1 MKKVLF
7 ILSILVMGLVLV
19 SCGDKEEPVDGS
31 IATLASAKTSLNG
44 VFSDP
49 SNITNNI
56 TVPTSLLNGAVTA
69 TWTSDEPG
77 VIAFGTPDA
86 GLVTGTV
93 NRPALGDGDATVVV
107 TAALSIKSELSD
119 DMLTDTFTIT
129 LTVKENTVAE
139 ISIETVADILAVV
152 DSEYDGTYNVTI
164 ENLSVFAAGDDAV
177 FAYDGTGVIEVYG
190 GASADMEVGKVYT
203 VAGTIDWYYG
213 LWEITKSTATE
224 QTGATFQA
232 PTKEA
237 ITNVSG
243 YIDALLT
250 AGENNHPSVADGA
263 FEPIYASITGKVYVI
278 PGDDSNYNTYII
290 SSDATAFTVG
300 SADTPAQGFMV
311 YYHTNNLN
319 DLRLYDGIE
328 VTIDVVI
335 YTYRTNNNAFAIYYV
350 GGADGITANLTDAEK
365 QSIDAASLS
374 LPESTTE
381 AVTLD
386 LPTAGANGSTIAW
399 AFTDANNA
407 ANSYVDLA
415 TGAVTVPTGEQVTVG
430 ITATVS
436 FAGLDDIVLT
446 FTLKIGEYPLSTIAD
461 ATALDNGVTVRVQ
474 GVILGYSANN
484 TVSIQDATGG
494 VSLYNSAGVTDLAAL
509 VGHSVEVIGVTGA
522 YNGFEQLTSFTV
534 TDLGA
539 VDLPAAFDLQTLAV
553 WDATTLLPYQST
565 RVTAENLKVTA
576 YATDS
581 YGNITM
587 TLLDETNGNTINFK
601 WDSRTSVE
609 NMTFLQAVA
618 VDDYVSFEGAILG
631 WASNNPLL
639 TVSDGTQYFAGAA
652 PTLTDANYVLLD
664 SKELSI
670 TTAFSQ
676 EGTITLPTSGT
687 NGSTIAWA
695 YTDANDADN
704 SLIDLAT
711 GAVTLNV
718 TPGTYEIGLTA
729 TLTKGTETLT
739 VDFVVAVTTPEP
751 ASATTADLLITLYM
765 EASTGNSKL
774 VEIYNGTGA
783 AVDLSN
789 YRIAQGNNG
798 KSLEAGD
805 LTGTY
810 ILGLSGTLQNGEFAV
825 VYNPD
830 TDPTILAAYTA
841 NAKAT
846 VMIPTP
852 ASGVDGSSFAYF
864 NGDDAI
870 FLQKTTDGGTTWAYV
885 DIIGVIGVDPG
896 SAWVAT
902 NGVSTANM
910 VLIRNNTVLAGV
922 TVNPA
927 EFDPSVQWTSTQ
939 TGQDITQ
946 ICSYIPTA
954 S

>member
-19 SCGDKEEPVDGS
+19 SCGDKEEPVDGA

-77 VIAFGTPDA
+77 VISFGTPDA

-107 TAALSIKSELSD
+107 TAALSIQSELST

-190 GASADMEVGKVYT
+190 GASSEMEVGKVYT

-243 YIDALLT
+243 YIDSLIT
-250 AGENNHPSVADGA
+250 AGENSHASVADGA

-365 QSIDAASLS
+365 QTIDAGQLS
-374 LPESTTE
+374 IPASTTE
-381 AVTLD
+381 AITLD

-399 AFTDANNA
+399 SFTDSENA

-436 FAGLDDIVLT
+436 FTGLDDLVMT
-446 FTLKIGEYPLSTIAD
+446 FEIKIGEYPLSTIAEAIAMGD
-461 ATALDNGVTVRVQ
+461 GATVRVV
-474 GVILGYSANN
+474 GIVTDTSDAAGYGAYWL
-484 TVSIQDATGG
+484 QDATGG
-494 VSLYNSAGVTDLAAL
+494 FDLFNNAALFTEDMIGKTYEIIGVVDLYNGLWEL
-509 VGHSVEVIGVTGA
+509 V
-522 YNGFEQLTSFTV
+522 
-534 TDLGA
+534 
-539 VDLPAAFDLQTLAV
+539 PAAATDIVELTGDQALAMPAATDISAMTL
-553 WDATTLLPYQST
+553 DSETLLPYQGTLVDLSGF
-565 RVTAENLKVTA
+565 VLKYDLQA
-576 YATDS
+576 SYSATS
-581 YGNITM
+581 FTM
-587 TLLDETNGNTINFK
+587 TFVNAAGQTAAVRIDKDVPGYDTL
-601 WDSRTSVE
+601 
-609 NMTFLQAVA
+609 VA
-618 VDDYVSFEGAILG
+618 VVAGATAGQAFDFTNVIMSWYNG
-631 WASNNPLL
+631 PQIMIASN
-639 TVSDGTQYFAGAA
+639 
-652 PTLTDANYVLLD
+652 
-664 SKELSI
+664 
-670 TTAFSQ
+670 
-676 EGTITLPTSGT
+676 
-687 NGSTIAWA
+687 STIAAGTA
-695 YTDANDADN
+695 YTNQQLLDTAAAFLSVPAANAEVTTNLSLPTEGLFNTVVAWTSTNTDVIATDGTVTRPANGAGDA
-704 SLIDLAT
+704 
-711 GAVTLNV
+711 AVTLSYVISLGELSN
-718 TPGTYEIGLTA
+718 A
-729 TLTKGTETLT
+729 
-739 VDFVVAVTTPEP
+739 AVTIDFTVLEAP
-751 ASATTADLLITLYM
+751 ANAAVASDLFISEYI
-765 EASTGNSKL
+765 EGGSYNKA

-783 AVDLSN
+783 DVDLSI
-789 YRIAQGNNG
+789 YSIALYSSADGLVPDTPTQQV
-798 KSLEAGD
+798 A
-805 LTGTY
+805 
-810 ILGLSGTLQNGEFAV
+810 LSGTLANGDVFVLAHSSA
-825 VYNPD
+825 
-830 TDPTILAAYTA
+830 TQAILDVADLLNSTVA
-841 NAKAT
+841 NW
-846 VMIPTP
+846 
-852 ASGVDGSSFAYF
+852 
-864 NGDDAI
+864 NGDDAVGLLKNGVLI
-870 FLQKTTDGGTTWAYV
+870 DLFGF
-885 DIIGVIGVDPG
+885 IGVADPG
-896 SAWVAT
+896 SYWTVGDGTTADHTFVRDASVNGPTTTFTDSQWVIYAKDD
-902 NGVSTANM
+902 V
-910 VLIRNNTVLAGV
+910 
-922 TVNPA
+922 
-927 EFDPSVQWTSTQ
+927 
-939 TGQDITQ
+939 
-946 ICSYIPTA
+946 SYIGSHTMA
-954 S
+954 

>member
-19 SCGDKEEPVDGS
+19 SCGDKEEPVDGA

-56 TVPTSLLNGAVTA
+56 TVPTSLLSGAVTA
-69 TWTSDEPG
+69 EWTSDEPG
-77 VIAFGTPDA
+77 VISFGTPDA

-107 TAALSIKSELSD
+107 TAALSIQSELST

-139 ISIETVADILAVV
+139 ILIETVADILAVV

-190 GASADMEVGKVYT
+190 GASSEMEVGKVYT

-243 YIDALLT
+243 YIDSLIT
-250 AGENNHPSVADGA
+250 AGENSHASVADGA

-381 AVTLD
+381 AMSLE
-386 LPTAGANGSTIAW
+386 LPTTGNNGSTIAW
-399 AFTDANNA
+399 TFTDSENA

-461 ATALDNGVTVRVQ
+461 AVALANGVTVRVQ
-474 GVILGYSANN
+474 GVVLGYSANN
-484 TVSIQDATGG
+484 YVSIQDATGG
-494 VSLYNSAGVTDLAAL
+494 ISLYNSTGVADVAAL
-509 VGHSVEVIGVTGA
+509 VGHNVEVVGVTNI
-522 YNGFEQLTSFTV
+522 YKDNEYLENFTV
-534 TDLGA
+534 TDLGTA
-539 VDLPAAFDLQTLAV
+539 EYPAAFDLQTLTD
-553 WDATTLLPYQST
+553 WDATTLLPYQNA

-576 YATDS
+576 YALDS

-587 TLLDETNGNTINFK
+587 TLLDETTGNTINFK
-601 WDSRTSVE
+601 WDSRTPVE

-618 VDDYVSFEGAILG
+618 VDDYISFEGAVLG
-631 WASNNPLL
+631 WAYGPLL
-639 TVSDGTQYFAGAA
+639 SVSNGSQYFAGVA

-664 SKELSI
+664 SKEISI
-670 TTAFSQ
+670 PTVFTQ
-676 EGTITLPTSGT
+676 EDTLTLPTSGT

-695 YTDANDADN
+695 YTDVNDTNN
-704 SLIDLAT
+704 SLVDLAT
-711 GAVTLNV
+711 GAVTLPLDYGTVNV
-718 TPGTYEIGLTA
+718 SITA
-729 TLTKGTETLT
+729 TITKGTETLT
-739 VDFVVAVTTPEP
+739 KEFVIEITYAAPTP
-751 ASATTADLLITLYM
+751 DLLISEYIEGTP
-765 EASTGNSKL
+765 GNRKAI
-774 VEIYNGTGA
+774 EIYNPTDA
-783 AVDLSN
+783 AIVLDNVYTLALNTNANTTWSSA
-789 YRIAQGNNG
+789 IA
-798 KSLEAGD
+798 
-805 LTGTY
+805 LTGT
-810 ILGLSGTLQNGEFAV
+810 IAAGDVFV
-825 VYNPD
+825 VYYDDSTNND
-830 TDPTILAAYTA
+830 QLGTFGDFETTALA
-841 NAKAT
+841 
-846 VMIPTP
+846 
-852 ASGVDGSSFAYF
+852 F

-870 FLQKTTDGGTTWAYV
+870 GLFKDGVLLDLFGVFGEDPGDGWTIGEVTNATKDHVITRDPSVTVPTATWNPSQWIVVGAYV
-885 DIIGVIGVDPG
+885 DG
-896 SAWVAT
+896 SVT
-902 NGVSTANM
+902 TLGSHTVS
-910 VLIRNNTVLAGV
+910 
-922 TVNPA
+922 
-927 EFDPSVQWTSTQ
+927 
-939 TGQDITQ
+939 
-946 ICSYIPTA
+946 
-954 S
+954 